1 MEMSK
6 DILTLNKLHKTYAQ
20 KKGGMEYEALKGISF
35 DAQEGDFI
43 AIMGESG
50 SGKTTLLNMI
60 ASLDTPTS
68 GNVYI
73 GEKEISSM
81 KNKEICKFRRENLG
95 FVFQDFNLLNYFTI
109 KDNIAFPLV
118 LLNKS
123 KKEISERVEELAG
136 KTGVTKLL
144 NKYPYEVSGGEKQR
158 IAVARALV
166 CGPKLLLAD
175 EPTGA
180 LDSQNS
186 DQIMGLFQTF
196 NDMGQTIIM
205 VTHSIASASK
215 AKKVLFLKDGV
226 VGTTLRKEEK
236 SDEEFGES
244 IANILYKN
252 RK

>member
-1 MEMSK
+1 MSK
-6 DILTLNKLHKTYAQ
+6 TILILNELHKTYTQ
-20 KKGGMEYEALKGISF
+20 KKGGMQYEALKGISF
-35 DAQEGDFI
+35 DVQEGEFI

-50 SGKTTLLNMI
+50 SGKTTMLNII

-68 GNVYI
+68 GNVFI
-73 GEKEISSM
+73 DGKEISNM

-109 KDNIAFPLV
+109 RDNIAFPLV

-123 KKEISERVEELAG
+123 KQEISERVEDLAEKNG
-136 KTGVTKLL
+136 ITKLL

-158 IAVARALV
+158 TAVARALV
-166 CGPKLLLAD
+166 CGPKLVLAD

-226 VGTTLRKEEK
+226 VGTTLHKEEK
-236 SDEEFGES
+236 SDKEFEEA
-244 IANILYKN
+244 IANILYRN